1 MFYISK
7 LIRISGVALT
17 LCFVFAPM
25 SAAAATIRAGG
36 TGSALGTVMILADAF
51 QASRPDTKINV
62 MPALGSSGG
71 IKAVTEG
78 KLDIGLSAR
87 ALKPAERA
95 QGLAEREIGRTPL
108 VLASMRSHAGFTL
121 SEVAGIFSG
130 TLKTWPDGSP
140 LRPILRPEADTET
153 QLLRAISPEIDRALT
168 IARARQGVHTAI
180 TDQDSADAIERV
192 PGALGTT
199 TLALILSERRKIKI
213 LPINGA
219 APSVSALARG
229 TYPYF
234 KPLYFVTPH
243 DASEPARAFI
253 AFIQSKQGAKIL
265 SDNGYLL
272 SK

>member
-1 MFYISK
+1 
-7 LIRISGVALT
+7 
-17 LCFVFAPM
+17 
-25 SAAAATIRAGG
+25 
-36 TGSALGTVMILADAF
+36 
-51 QASRPDTKINV
+51 
-62 MPALGSSGG
+62 
-71 IKAVTEG
+71 
-78 KLDIGLSAR
+78 
-87 ALKPAERA
+87 
-95 QGLAEREIGRTPL
+95 
-108 VLASMRSHAGFTL
+108 MRSHAGFTL

-229 TYPYF
+229 AYPYF

-243 DASEPARAFI
+243 DASEPVRAFI